1 MKQLLPGVWTWSVFD
16 EPRQVDFNGYY
27 VDTGT
32 ARALIDP
39 VPWTPEVEEAI
50 ERLGRPT
57 DVIIT
62 NKDHRRAAASA
73 RERFG
78 AAIVVHELDR
88 PLLDIAADRAVSE
101 GDVVAG
107 ALRVVHLPDQ
117 KSPGEMALLW
127 AARRVLLLGDALW
140 GKPAGRLTM
149 LPPAKYRDPAAAR
162 AGLLR
167 LGALDVDAVLVGD
180 GAPIL
185 SAAGEVLRRTVHD
198 LARATS

>member
-1 MKQLLPGVWTWSVFD
+1 MKQLLDGVWTWSVFD
-16 EPRQVDFNGYY
+16 EARQVDFNGYF

-39 VPWTPEVEEAI
+39 VPWGDEVDAAL
-50 ERLGRPT
+50 ERLGPPT

-62 NKDHRRAAASA
+62 NKDHRRAAARA
-73 RERFG
+73 RARFG
-78 AAIVVHELDR
+78 AAVVVHALDR
-88 PLLDIAADRAVSE
+88 PLLDVPADRAVVD

-127 AARRVLLLGDALW
+127 PARRVLFLGDALW

-149 LPPAKYRDPAAAR
+149 LPPAKYADPAAAR
-162 AGLLR
+162 AGLRR
-167 LGALDVDAVLVGD
+167 LGALDVDAVLMGD

-185 SAAGEVLRRTVHD
+185 AGGGAVLRATL
-198 LARATS
+198 LA

>member
-1 MKQLLPGVWTWSVFD
+1 MKQLLDGVWTWSVFD
-16 EPRQVDFNGYY
+16 EARQVDFNGYY

-39 VPWTPEVEEAI
+39 VPWSEEVEAAI

-57 DVIIT
+57 DVIVT
-62 NKDHRRAAASA
+62 NKDHRRAAARA
-73 RERFG
+73 RTRFG
-78 AAIVVHELDR
+78 AAVVVHALDR
-88 PLLDIAADRAVSE
+88 PLLDIPADRTVVD

-127 AARRVLLLGDALW
+127 PARRLLLLGDALW

-149 LPPAKYRDPAAAR
+149 LPPAKYADPAAAR
-162 AGLLR
+162 AGLRR
-167 LGALDVDAVLVGD
+167 LAALDVDAVLMGD

-185 SAAGEVLRRTVHD
+185 SGASEVLRSTLRA
-198 LARATS
+198 LAAA